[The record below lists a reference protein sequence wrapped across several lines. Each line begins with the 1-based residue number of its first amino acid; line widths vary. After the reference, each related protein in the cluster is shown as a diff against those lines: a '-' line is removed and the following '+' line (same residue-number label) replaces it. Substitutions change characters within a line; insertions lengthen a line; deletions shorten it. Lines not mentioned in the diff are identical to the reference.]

1 MDTKEQLTAVHDSI
15 GNSSFRAGDTL
26 RAPRARNGAR
36 QSFGTRHTARRA
48 LRVARGVRASSLVSF
63 PAPLPQD
70 LVANC
75 VPHVKKNIGML
86 TAFQCF
92 WRPLATAETRRDL
105 ARKCKRGLAARGID
119 VAPTLSLLLTSLAVD

>member
-1 MDTKEQLTAVHDSI
+1 MGSQVFGRGTRCARRALAQRRAAVIRH
-15 GNSSFRAGDTL
+15 A
-26 RAPRARNGAR
+26 AC
-36 QSFGTRHTARRA
+36 RHTACRV